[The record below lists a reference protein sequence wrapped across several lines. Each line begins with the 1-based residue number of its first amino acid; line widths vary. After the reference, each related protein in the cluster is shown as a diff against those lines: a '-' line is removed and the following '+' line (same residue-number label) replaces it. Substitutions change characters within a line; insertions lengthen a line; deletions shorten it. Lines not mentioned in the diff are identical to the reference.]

1 MFCGIFIRHLWL
13 WIILMCKSHFF
24 QLMKWKLRPWAFVS
38 HPAHL
43 KSCFLGICM
52 CLNVAPSWDWLAL
65 LQCFSWEESRDN
77 TWKDFWRIIM
87 RPVFTKNT
95 VRAKGYHYRDKDT
108 TRTSFLIK
116 MNCFL
121 WAFKMDRKY
130 KRIWEFSFS
139 NSSCVF
145 ISSYFQKI
153 WLKFLNSGLVI
164 PVGIQK
170 QYFVAKRT
178 LLIQTTKAV
187 AVLWHSRGSET
198 WISTCNVSERE
209 IDRKTI

>member
-1 MFCGIFIRHLWL
+1 MNF
-13 WIILMCKSHFF
+13 
-24 QLMKWKLRPWAFVS
+24 
-38 HPAHL
+38 
-43 KSCFLGICM
+43 
-52 CLNVAPSWDWLAL
+52 
-65 LQCFSWEESRDN
+65 
-77 TWKDFWRIIM
+77 
-87 RPVFTKNT
+87 
-95 VRAKGYHYRDKDT
+95 KDT
-108 TRTSFLIK
+108 ARISFLIK

-209 IDRKTI
+209 TDRKTILCMHTLGNKEKLLLKKASMLDFHWK